1 MIDSNQLHREV
12 LQVDLSGNNSFNQI
26 KLFCMDTTKKVSEH
40 FKITGSWDS
49 KSKKLK
55 AKYPQLTDTDLK
67 FEPGKESE
75 LLSRLESRLKKTR
88 EEVISLIKSVELA
101 KV

>member
-1 MIDSNQLHREV
+1 V
-12 LQVDLSGNNSFNQI
+12 
-26 KLFCMDTTKKVSEH
+26 
-40 FKITGSWDS
+40 
-49 KSKKLK
+49 
-55 AKYPQLTDTDLK
+55 KYPQLTDADLK

-88 EEVISLIKSVELA
+88 EEVISLIGSVELE

>member
-1 MIDSNQLHREV
+1 
-12 LQVDLSGNNSFNQI
+12 
-26 KLFCMDTTKKVSEH
+26 MDTTQKKSTEH
-40 FKITGSWDS
+40 FKITGSWDV

-55 AKYPQLTDTDLK
+55 EKYPQLTDADLK

-75 LLSRLESRLKKTR
+75 LLTRLESRLKKTP
-88 EEVISLIKSVELA
+88 EEVIELINSVQLA

>member
-1 MIDSNQLHREV
+1 ME
-12 LQVDLSGNNSFNQI
+12 
-26 KLFCMDTTKKVSEH
+26 TTQKKSTEH
-40 FKITGSWDS
+40 FKITGSWDV

-55 AKYPQLTDTDLK
+55 AKYPQLTDSDLK

-88 EEVISLIKSVELA
+88 EEVIELVNNILPA